1 LHAARDDLSV
11 PGHAGAPVPLTDLA
25 LVRRR
30 LAAADRDV
38 FERLAST
45 GDFTLGAELAAFEA
59 EFARYCGVQ
68 GCAGVGDGTDALR
81 LSLLALGAGPG
92 TEVVTVPLTFVAT
105 AEAIALTGARVRF
118 VDIDPFS
125 RTMDPAALR
134 AALNPSTVAVVPVHL
149 YGRPAALREIGEI
162 CGAVG
167 VPVVEDAAQAHGA
180 AVAGRR
186 VGSWGRAAAFSFYPT
201 KNLGAMGDGGAIVS
215 NDPALIA
222 TVRSLRHHGAAAD
235 DANQHVRVGL
245 TSRLDNLQ
253 AAILRLK
260 LPLLDE
266 FNDSRRA
273 AARLYR
279 EALSG
284 LPVRLP
290 PDDPPEARQVYHLF
304 VIEVD
309 ERDRV
314 LAALR
319 ARGIGAAVHYPTP
332 IHLQPAWSDAGHAV
346 GAFPAA
352 EAIARG
358 ALSLPIFP
366 GITEAQI
373 LRVAEALRAVA

>member
-1 LHAARDDLSV
+1 VAGR
-11 PGHAGAPVPLTDLA
+11 AGAPIPLTDLG

-30 LAAADRDV
+30 LEGADRDV
-38 FERLAST
+38 FERLAAQ

-59 EFARYCGVQ
+59 EFARYCGV
-68 GCAGVGDGTDALR
+68 GACAGVGDGTDALR
-81 LSLLALGAGPG
+81 LSLLALGARPG

-118 VDIDPFS
+118 VDVDPVS
-125 RTMDPAALR
+125 RTMDPAAL
-134 AALNPSTVAVVPVHL
+134 AAVLGPSTAAVVPVHL
-149 YGRPAALREIGEI
+149 YGRPAAVREIGEI
-162 CGAVG
+162 CGAAG
-167 VPVVEDAAQAHGA
+167 VAVVEDAAQAHGA
-180 AVAGRR
+180 TVTGRR
-186 VGSWGRAAAFSFYPT
+186 VGSWGSAAAFSFYPT
-201 KNLGAMGDGGAIVS
+201 KNLGAMGDGGAVVS
-215 NDPALIA
+215 DDPGLIA
-222 TVRSLRHHGAAAD
+222 TVRSLRHHGAAPD
-235 DANQHVRVGL
+235 DANRHVRVGL

-266 FNDSRRA
+266 FNDSRRQ

-284 LPVRLP
+284 LPVGLP
-290 PDDPPEARQVYHLF
+290 PDDSPGARQVYHLF

-332 IHLQPAWSDAGHAV
+332 IHLQPAWSDAGYAA
-346 GAFPAA
+346 GEFPAA
-352 EAIARG
+352 EAIAGR
-358 ALSLPIFP
+358 ALSIPVFP
-366 GITEAQI
+366 GITEEQI
-373 LRVAEALRAVA
+373 LRVTEALRALV